1 MIDKIK
7 TIEKSGFY
15 LAGITVRTTNQNGQS
30 TKDTGGLWTK
40 FMNEGILQQIN
51 GRVNDDIYCVY
62 TDYESDY
69 TGSYTTLLGCKV
81 ISIDDQPDFIE
92 CLNVPAGKYQ
102 GYSLSGKF
110 PENVHQAWNEIWN
123 SDVDRAYTVDFD
135 LYSANAKSF
144 EETEVKIYLAVK

>member
-1 MIDKIK
+1 MIDQIK

-30 TKDTGGLWTK
+30 TQDIGGLWTK
-40 FMNEGILQQIN
+40 FMSEGILQQLN

-81 ISIDDQPDFIE
+81 ISIDDQPKEME
-92 CLNVPAGKYQ
+92 CLNVPAGKYLAH
-102 GYSLSGKF
+102 SLSGKF

-123 SDVDRAYTVDFD
+123 GDADRAYTADFD

-144 EETEVKIYLAVK
+144 AETEVKIFLAVK